1 MNSRDLDAEGRLQA
15 QAELAERQQLPPGGD
30 PQVDRYRLVMR
41 ALRQPLALSL
51 PANFAAQVATRVAAP
66 EDSHKLEDWLVTV
79 LLLAMAV
86 AGILFVEPVM
96 AEIVGRLHYSLPTL
110 PWPLLGVAAV
120 SVAVAWALDVSA
132 SGWWR
137 VGHRR

>member
-1 MNSRDLDAEGRLQA
+1 MNTRDLETEGRLQQ
-15 QAELAERQQLPPGGD
+15 QAELAELQRLPPSGD
-30 PQVDRYRLVMR
+30 PQIDRYRLVMR

-51 PANFAAQVATRVAAP
+51 PANFAAQVAARVVLP
-66 EDSHKLEDWLVTV
+66 EDNHKLEDWLVTV

-96 AEIVGRLHYSLPTL
+96 VGIIGRLHFSLPTL

-132 SGWWR
+132 TGWWR
-137 VGHRR
+137 AGHRR